1 MPFCS
6 LQLVSFSQQLYL
18 RDLAKLVRK
27 VYSFLSL
34 LAPYFFLIRWA
45 PSQSWMLS
53 RVKEGVGEFLIGRSV
68 DEQRPG
74 GQFGIPIKI
83 QSVSAVRHPS
93 AVSGS
98 GGETPTR
105 VWARRG
111 TPLTRTPAHTRL
123 EEERFRGNH
132 RDRGSPSRLFW
143 WDAGASHQV
152 ILTPR
157 ALTRGFLAGR
167 QGPRGS
173 PSPVIIPRPGAAAV
187 PGAVRVQ
194 GTLQGSSS

>member
-1 MPFCS
+1 MGKF
-6 LQLVSFSQQLYL
+6 LV
-18 RDLAKLVRK
+18 
-27 VYSFLSL
+27 
-34 LAPYFFLIRWA
+34 
-45 PSQSWMLS
+45 
-53 RVKEGVGEFLIGRSV
+53 GRSV

-83 QSVSAVRHPS
+83 QSVSAVRPTS

-98 GGETPTR
+98 GGETLTQ
-105 VWARRG
+105 VWAHRG

-123 EEERFRGNH
+123 EADEHFRGNH

-152 ILTPR
+152 ILTPS
-157 ALTRGFLAGR
+157 ALTRGCLAAQ

-187 PGAVRVQ
+187 PGAVGVQ
-194 GTLQGSSS
+194 GTLQGSSIYCKSPLIRDQCTVPSSRLCTAQRPVMLMVMMIILQDGDSYPPLSPQ